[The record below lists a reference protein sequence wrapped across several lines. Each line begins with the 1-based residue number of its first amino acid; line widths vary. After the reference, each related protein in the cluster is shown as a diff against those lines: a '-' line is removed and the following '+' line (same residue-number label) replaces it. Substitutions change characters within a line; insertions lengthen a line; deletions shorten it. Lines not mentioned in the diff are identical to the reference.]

1 MTATVSLATA
11 LVISNS
17 ARGVPSPWRCV
28 IEFLSQQV
36 HGAAGCDD
44 GAHGRQLSSMLSCLC
59 SIEPTS
65 APHTDYCT
73 AETLGLAPRAPHHR
87 GYCGPPQ
94 GETGI
99 RLGWLQRH
107 LQSPT
112 KTTNVGSSTST
123 SSTLLTFRTTSIY
136 PSLPQRAMSVVS
148 TFADGHGGE
157 MNNMVFAKL

>member
-1 MTATVSLATA
+1 MTAIVGLATA

-17 ARGVPSPWRCV
+17 ARGVSSPWRYV
-28 IEFLSQQV
+28 MEFLSQQV

-44 GAHGRQLSSMLSCLC
+44 GAHGRQISSMLICLC
-59 SIEPTS
+59 SIGPTS

-94 GETGI
+94 GETDI

-136 PSLPQRAMSVVS
+136 LSLPQRAMIVVS
-148 TFADGHGGE
+148 ACADGHGGE
-157 MNNMVFAKL
+157 MSNAVLC